1 MRNRAFAYGD
11 GVFETIR
18 VSHGRLPL
26 WSYHWRRL
34 KIGAARL
41 GLDTPEADVLHQAMQ
56 RQLALAIR
64 EPLSNGDAVSASSG
78 TPPVSGVLKLV
89 LFRHASDGHSRR
101 GYCPA
106 GSDSAFVLDFFPND
120 LSASLAESVQRTP
133 PLHLKRCDIRL
144 AWQPRLAGIK
154 HLNRLENVLACA
166 EVQAGNYDDGL
177 LLDGE
182 DNIIEATSS
191 NVVLLRGSD
200 LLTPDLSRCGVHG
213 VALSWLQA
221 HFPVRVASMPFSD
234 LHSMDAMLIC
244 NSVAGFRVVTFAA
257 GHPFDVSLQKPLV
270 RQRINEIMNAWC
282 AACRTDCQRPGS

>member
-26 WSYHWRRL
+26 WPYHWRRL
-34 KIGAARL
+34 QTGAARL
-41 GLDTPEADVLHQAMQ
+41 GLDTPEADVLHRAMQ
-56 RQLALAIR
+56 RRLARAIR
-64 EPLSNGDAVSASSG
+64 EPVTNGDAVSASSG
-78 TPPVSGVLKLV
+78 TSAPPVSGVLKLV

-106 GSDSAFVLDFFPND
+106 GSDSAFVLEFFPD
-120 LSASLAESVQRTP
+120 DPSVSPAESVQHSP
-133 PLHLKRCDIRL
+133 PLRLKRCNIRL
-144 AWQPRLAGIK
+144 AWQPQLAGIK

-177 LLDGE
+177 LLDGA

-191 NVVLLRGSD
+191 NVVFLRGSEI
-200 LLTPDLSRCGVHG
+200 LTPDLSRCGVHG

-234 LHSMDAMLIC
+234 LHSMDTMLIC
-244 NSVAGFRVVTFAA
+244 NSVAGFRVVTQVAD
-257 GHPFDVSLQKPLV
+257 HSFDASLQKPLA
-270 RQRINEIMNAWC
+270 RQRINEIMNAWRASC
-282 AACRTDCQRPGS
+282 LTDGQ